1 MLRQLQ
7 IHRQIIHDLST
18 STLAQIPVLFEQ
30 LTYLASLRDPGS
42 GHYIHERLA
51 AVYPFDG
58 VQQALAQCHEE
69 IFERVLEIPLAIQEQ
84 DLRGCMEAAPGGL
97 RAALKRWQTAE
108 FRDSLLPEEAPVYL
122 KELFGSNLRA
132 LLEIL
137 REEIPKARSDA

>member
-18 STLAQIPVLFEQ
+18 STLALMPVLFER
-30 LTYLASLRDPGS
+30 LCYLASLRDSSS
-42 GHYIHERLA
+42 GQYVHERLA
-51 AVYPFDG
+51 AVYPRDG

-69 IFERVLEIPLAIQEQ
+69 IFERVLEISLAAQEQ
-84 DLRGCMEAAPGGL
+84 DLRRCLEAVPGGL
-97 RAALKRWQTAE
+97 RVSLKRWQAAE
-108 FRDSLLPEEAPVYL
+108 FRDSLLPEDAPVYL

-137 REEIPKARSDA
+137 LEETPTARSAA